1 MQKTPVPLVFLAPH
15 CPRVGGPCPDWLPLV
30 LVAAQCRN
38 GSRDPALADDP
49 ALDYADAADMLCLI
63 ERLGQE
69 GMRGQQFPGWDSRCR
84 NAFASSVAM
93 ML

>member
-1 MQKTPVPLVFLAPH
+1 MSLGSKSKWNQHLCNIFL
-15 CPRVGGPCPDWLPLV
+15 
-30 LVAAQCRN
+30 N

-69 GMRGQQFPGWDSRCR
+69 GMRGQQFPGWDSRCL

>member
-1 MQKTPVPLVFLAPH
+1 MSLGSTSKWNQPLCNIFLK
-15 CPRVGGPCPDWLPLV
+15 
-30 LVAAQCRN
+30 

-69 GMRGQQFPGWDSRCR
+69 GMRGQQFPGGDSRCL

>member
-1 MQKTPVPLVFLAPH
+1 MSLGAKSQWNHHLCNLFL
-15 CPRVGGPCPDWLPLV
+15 
-30 LVAAQCRN
+30 N

-49 ALDYADAADMLCLI
+49 ALDDADAADMLCLI

-69 GMRGQQFPGWDSRCR
+69 KMRGQQFSGWDSRCL

>member
-1 MQKTPVPLVFLAPH
+1 MVLCNHMEPVPVAPKSLLFFL
-15 CPRVGGPCPDWLPLV
+15 
-30 LVAAQCRN
+30 
-38 GSRDPALADDP
+38 SALTDDP
-49 ALDYADAADMLCLI
+49 ALDDADAADMLCLI

-69 GMRGQQFPGWDSRCR
+69 GMRGQQFPGGDSRCL

>member
-1 MQKTPVPLVFLAPH
+1 LGAKSTWNHHLWNIFL
-15 CPRVGGPCPDWLPLV
+15 
-30 LVAAQCRN
+30 N

-49 ALDYADAADMLCLI
+49 ALDDADAANMLCLI

-69 GMRGQQFPGWDSRCR
+69 GMWGQQFPGGDSRCL

>member
-1 MQKTPVPLVFLAPH
+1 M
-15 CPRVGGPCPDWLPLV
+15 RVGSTSKWNHHLCNIFL
-30 LVAAQCRN
+30 N

-49 ALDYADAADMLCLI
+49 ALNDAEAADMLGLI

-69 GMRGQQFPGWDSRCR
+69 GMRGQQFPGWDSRCL